1 MSASAEPFS
10 NPETSKEEILH
21 ATYLAFAEH
30 GYAELS
36 IQQIADQASVSKSTI
51 YHHFEDKE
59 ELLMVFAERL
69 LEWYLEEL
77 LFDPAGD
84 PIENLER
91 SLDLV
96 FLDETAEGFGLD
108 DIRPAGF
115 ECVYMGL
122 RMEATRNP
130 EIRDYFDAVD
140 SMGREH
146 LETLVERGIEN
157 GTVRPDVD
165 AEQVAAALC
174 AIAEGGLVLRSTEN
188 DIAWL
193 RHVRAMLDGYLDSL
207 KVDPDATGA

>member
-1 MSASAEPFS
+1 MSAPAEPFAD
-10 NPETSKEEILH
+10 PETGREEILH

-30 GYAELS
+30 GYADLS
-36 IQQIADQASVSKSTI
+36 IQHIADHASVSKSTI

-69 LEWYLEEL
+69 LEWYIEEL

-96 FLDETAEGFGLD
+96 FLEETEEGFGLE

-122 RMEATRNP
+122 RMEATRTP
-130 EIRDYFDAVD
+130 EIRDYFDAMD
-140 SMGREH
+140 SMGRER

-157 GTVRPDVD
+157 GTLRPDVD
-165 AEQVAAALC
+165 AEQVAAALF
-174 AIAEGGLVLRSTEN
+174 ATAEGGLILQSTEN

-207 KVDPDATGA
+207 RVDPGAGGE